1 MKQEIIWKTLINIS
15 KTPLLI
21 KFFQTK
27 PILKATFYLKIKRA
41 LSKSSPPVLVYQMG
55 KVASSTIYQAL
66 IKDEDFITFHVHR
79 LNPVNIIKH
88 RQDRIEKGWQT
99 PEKIHEILSPF
110 IYNNIIKSKMPIK
123 IITLVRDPISRNIS
137 DYFQVLDQ
145 IWSIKNAY
153 SKLSLEELTQGF
165 FEKHL
170 DYVPLTWFDLEFKEV
185 LDVDV
190 YKYNFPQDKGYLQI
204 KSGCYDILIMKHNL
218 DDQIKQE
225 ILGQFLGK
233 NFSLVSK
240 NVADEK
246 GYADTYRKFLAT
258 VKLPESY
265 VNKMLDSKYTQHFY
279 SNKEINKLK
288 EKWLKKT

>member
-1 MKQEIIWKTLINIS
+1 MKKEIIWQTLINVS

-27 PILKATFYLKIKRA
+27 PILKVTFYLKIKRA
-41 LSKSSPPVLVYQMG
+41 LSKLSPPVLVYQMG

-66 IKDEDFITFHVHR
+66 VNDEDFITFHVHR
-79 LNPVNIIKH
+79 LNQKNIIQH

-110 IYNNIIKSKMPIK
+110 VYNNIIKSKIPVK

-145 IWSIKNAY
+145 IWGIKDAY
-153 SKLSLEELTQGF
+153 SKLSLEQITQGF

-185 LDVDV
+185 LGIDV
-190 YKYNFPQDKGYLQI
+190 YQYTFPQDKGYLQI
-204 KSGCYDILIMKHNL
+204 KSNCYDILIMKHNL

-225 ILGQFLGK
+225 ILRKFLDK

-240 NVADEK
+240 NVADQK
-246 GYADTYRKFLAT
+246 GYAPIYHKFLAT
-258 VKLPESY
+258 VKLPENY

-279 SNKEINKLK
+279 SSKEINRLK
-288 EKWLKKT
+288 EKWLKNS